1 MRQITVATARSLWR
15 LGCIGCPTG
24 DILGR
29 YTMYEKMSAQF
40 DGRDLGDRVLSVS
53 HSRKLCGFLG
63 ARDSVILE
71 ANYPEHSLGNL
82 PFAPN
87 SFSAVVSDQVLEHI
101 GCPPEQ
107 AVAEVLRVLRPG
119 GFAIHTTGF
128 VMPYHGAIDNADL
141 DHGDFWR
148 FSPSGLMLLHAKY
161 SEVIA
166 ADGWGNSFTAL
177 LGGLGLLHVPV
188 PKAPWHP
195 FNKLARMNRR
205 SYAFVVWIIARK

>member
-1 MRQITVATARSLWR
+1 MIVATARSLWR
-15 LGCIGCPTG
+15 VGCIGCTTG

-29 YTMYEKMSAQF
+29 YTMYEKIWRQF
-40 DGRDLGDRVLSVS
+40 AGRYLGDRVLSVS
-53 HSRKLCGFLG
+53 HSRNLCGLLG
-63 ARDSVILE
+63 ARGLR
-71 ANYPEHSLGNL
+71 
-82 PFAPN
+82 N
-87 SFSAVVSDQVLEHI
+87 SGSELSGALDRQSAVRAEQLFRGGQRPSDGTHCSPAGA
-101 GCPPEQ
+101 GCRG
-107 AVAEVLRVLRPG
+107 RVLRIAPRRICDLHDVFHDALSRRG
-119 GFAIHTTGF
+119 RQRR
-128 VMPYHGAIDNADL
+128 L

-166 ADGWGNSFTAL
+166 ADGWGNSLTAL

-195 FNKLARMNRR
+195 LNKLARMNWR